1 MSYAIAIDG
10 PAGAGKSTIAK
21 RVAEHLHILY
31 LDTGAM
37 YRAIGFAAL
46 GQGISPRDTDAVAN
60 MLQTTT
66 LTIEFV
72 DGVQNVILNGLNV
85 TGLIRTPEMSRA
97 ASDISVLPS
106 VRNYLVARQR
116 EIARV
121 QSLVMDGRDIGTY
134 VLPDAS
140 YKFFLTASP
149 DERARRRLQDLKIAG
164 NETASLES
172 VLAEILYRDQQD
184 TTRAMAPLV
193 RAADAILIDNT
204 HLTIDQSVQTIL
216 SRIMEQES

>member
-21 RVAEHLHILY
+21 RIAEHLHILY

-37 YRAIGFAAL
+37 YRAIGLAAL
-46 GQGISPRDTDAVAN
+46 GQGISPRDADAVAT
-60 MLQTTT
+60 MLETTT

-72 DGVQNVILNGLNV
+72 DGVQNVILNGQNV

-97 ASDISVLPS
+97 ASDISVLPC

-116 EIARV
+116 EIAQV
-121 QSLVMDGRDIGTY
+121 QSLVMDGRDIGSY
-134 VLPDAS
+134 VLPDAA

-149 DERARRRLQDLKIAG
+149 DERARRRLHDLKMAG
-164 NETASLES
+164 DETATLES
-172 VLAEILYRDQQD
+172 VLADILYRDQQD

-204 HLTIDQSVQTIL
+204 HFTMEQSVQTML
-216 SRIMEQES
+216 SRITERES